1 MKNFDLSPKKVSGNL
16 EFRQKI
22 ISSSWRNL
30 RPELFPKK
38 GLSAWRFYFIIFT
51 FIVLF
56 YLGLVELEITL
67 DRIVKGAAKLA
78 DVFSL
83 MIPPEPKGRTVEYL
97 MAIAETVSMA
107 FFGTLVA
114 SIIALPLALLGA
126 RNIMPLGIIRFI
138 VKRSSDTVRGLDSL
152 IWAIFF
158 VSIVGLGPFAGIL
171 AIAITDIGIL
181 TKLFAEA
188 LENTDPEQVKGVRS
202 TGAGK
207 IQTIKYG
214 LIPQVMPVFL
224 ANSLY
229 FVESNVRSATIL
241 GVVGA
246 GGIGFFLMD
255 RMMINAWKEV
265 SVIIILIL
273 LTVTTID
280 FISRIIRKKLIG
292 NTFLSVR

>member
-1 MKNFDLSPKKVSGNL
+1 MKNFDLNSKRISDNL
-16 EFRQKI
+16 EFRKKMDL
-22 ISSSWRNL
+22 SSWRNL

-38 GLSAWRFYFIIFT
+38 GLSAWRFYFAIFT
-51 FIVLF
+51 VLVLF
-56 YLGLVELEITL
+56 YLGLVELEITF
-67 DRIVKGAAKLA
+67 DRIVNGAAKLA

-83 MIPPEPKGRTVEYL
+83 MIPPEPEGRTVEYL
-97 MAIAETVSMA
+97 KAIAETVSMA

-114 SIIALPLALLGA
+114 SLVALPLALLGA

-265 SVIIILIL
+265 AVIIILIL
-273 LTVTTID
+273 FTVTTID

-292 NTFLSVR
+292 NTFLAVR

>member
-1 MKNFDLSPKKVSGNL
+1 MKNFDLSPKKVSDNL

-83 MIPPEPKGRTVEYL
+83 MIPPEPKGRTFEYL
-97 MAIAETVSMA
+97 MAITETVSMA